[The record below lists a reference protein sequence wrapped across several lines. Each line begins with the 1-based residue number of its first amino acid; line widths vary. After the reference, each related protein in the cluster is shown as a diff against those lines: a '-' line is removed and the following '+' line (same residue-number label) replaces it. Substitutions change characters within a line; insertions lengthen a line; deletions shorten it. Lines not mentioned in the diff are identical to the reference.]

1 MSVRTIKLVVVGD
14 GAVGKT
20 CLLYAYAKNEFPE
33 GYEPTVL
40 ESYAVNFNIGFV
52 KIFAAYFV
60 SSTSPQGRAP
70 HPGPVRHG
78 GSGGLRQITPPFI
91 STNCK
96 CISCYA
102 GLRISPFFQG

>member
-52 KIFAAYFV
+52 KIFTACLSKCVLYIITG
-60 SSTSPQGRAP
+60 TSPTPWACLTR
-70 HPGPVRHG
+70 PVR
-78 GSGGLRQITPPFI
+78 RT
-91 STNCK
+91 TTD
-96 CISCYA
+96 
-102 GLRISPFFQG
+102 